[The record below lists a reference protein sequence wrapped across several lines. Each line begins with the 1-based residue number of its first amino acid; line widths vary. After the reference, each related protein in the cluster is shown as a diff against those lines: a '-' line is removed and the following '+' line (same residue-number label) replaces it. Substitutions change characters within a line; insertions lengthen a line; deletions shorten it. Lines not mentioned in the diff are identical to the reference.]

1 MRAHGYDILCFIQDA
16 DEFVAE
22 ILGEYQGKRFCNVAS
37 QDLGLET
44 DEEKAQAEK
53 AQEENRELL
62 EFVQKAVDGRVEAV
76 KATRKLKSHA
86 VCLSSEGEITL
97 EMERYFHGMPGVDP
111 KAMRARRVLELN
123 LEHPAVRAMDQ
134 ARNTDPQRA
143 EAMARVLL
151 AQAELMAGFPP
162 EDPSAYSELVCTLF

>member
-1 MRAHGYDILCFIQDA
+1 
-16 DEFVAE
+16 
-22 ILGEYQGKRFCNVAS
+22 
-37 QDLGLET
+37 
-44 DEEKAQAEK
+44 
-53 AQEENRELL
+53 
-62 EFVQKAVDGRVEAV
+62 
-76 KATRKLKSHA
+76 
-86 VCLSSEGEITL
+86 
-97 EMERYFHGMPGVDP
+97 
-111 KAMRARRVLELN
+111 MRARRVLELN